1 MSKELIDTQ
10 REMIQSQNEYIV
22 LLKEHNKSND
32 MVITGYQRL
41 IELFEQEVELLKKQ
55 NEELE
60 KELRNRTLAFLTMSN
75 NLKTNFS
82 K

>member
-32 MVITGYQRL
+32 MVIAGYQRL
-41 IELFEQEVELLKKQ
+41 IELFEQEVELLKKI

>member
-1 MSKELIDTQ
+1 MSKELVDTQ

-22 LLKEHNKSND
+22 LLKEHNQIND
-32 MVITGYQRL
+32 RTIVGYQRL

-60 KELRNRTLAFLTMSN
+60 KELRNKTLAFLTISN

>member
-1 MSKELIDTQ
+1 MSKELVDTQ

-22 LLKEHNKSND
+22 LLKEHNQIND
-32 MVITGYQRL
+32 RTIVGYQRL

-60 KELRNRTLAFLTMSN
+60 KELRNKTLAFLTMSN

>member
-22 LLKEHNKSND
+22 LLKEHTQMND
-32 MVITGYQRL
+32 MTIARYQRL
-41 IELFEQEVELLKKQ
+41 VELFEQEVELLKNQ

-60 KELRNRTLAFLTMSN
+60 KELRNKTLAFLTMSN
-75 NLKTNFS
+75 NLKTNSS

>member
-22 LLKEHNKSND
+22 LLKEHTQMND
-32 MVITGYQRL
+32 MTIAHYQRL
-41 IELFEQEVELLKKQ
+41 VKLFEQEVELLKNQ

-60 KELRNRTLAFLTMSN
+60 KELRNKTLAFLTMSN

>member
-22 LLKEHNKSND
+22 LLKEHNKIND
-32 MVITGYQRL
+32 VAIVGYQRL
-41 IELFEQEVELLKKQ
+41 IELFEQESELLKKQ

>member
-22 LLKEHNKSND
+22 LLKEHNQIND
-32 MVITGYQRL
+32 RTIVSYQRL
-41 IELFEQEVELLKKQ
+41 IELFEQESKLLKKQ

>member
-22 LLKEHNKSND
+22 LLKEHNQIND
-32 MVITGYQRL
+32 RAIVSYQRL
-41 IELFEQEVELLKKQ
+41 IELFEQESKLLKKQ

>member
-22 LLKEHNKSND
+22 LLKEHNQIND
-32 MVITGYQRL
+32 RTIVGYQRL

-60 KELRNRTLAFLTMSN
+60 KELRNKTLAFLTMSN

>member
-22 LLKEHNKSND
+22 LLKEHNKIND
-32 MVITGYQRL
+32 RAIVGYQRL

-60 KELRNRTLAFLTMSN
+60 KELRNKTLAFLTMSN

>member
-1 MSKELIDTQ
+1 
-10 REMIQSQNEYIV
+10 
-22 LLKEHNKSND
+22 
-32 MVITGYQRL
+32 
-41 IELFEQEVELLKKQ
+41 LLKKQ

-60 KELRNRTLAFLTMSN
+60 KELRNKTLAFLTMSN

>member
-10 REMIQSQNEYIV
+10 REMILSQNEQVV
-22 LLKEHNKSND
+22 LLKEHNQIND
-32 MVITGYQRL
+32 RTIVGYQRL

>member
-22 LLKEHNKSND
+22 LLKEHNQIND
-32 MVITGYQRL
+32 RTIVGYQRL

>member
-22 LLKEHNKSND
+22 LLKEHNQIND
-32 MVITGYQRL
+32 RTIVGYQRL

-60 KELRNRTLAFLTMSN
+60 KELRNKTLAFLTMSN
-75 NLKTNFS
+75 NLKTNFT

>member
-1 MSKELIDTQ
+1 MSKELVDTQ

-22 LLKEHNKSND
+22 LLKEHNQIND
-32 MVITGYQRL
+32 RTIIGYQRL

-60 KELRNRTLAFLTMSN
+60 KELRNKTLAFLTMSN
-75 NLKTNFS
+75 NLKTNFR